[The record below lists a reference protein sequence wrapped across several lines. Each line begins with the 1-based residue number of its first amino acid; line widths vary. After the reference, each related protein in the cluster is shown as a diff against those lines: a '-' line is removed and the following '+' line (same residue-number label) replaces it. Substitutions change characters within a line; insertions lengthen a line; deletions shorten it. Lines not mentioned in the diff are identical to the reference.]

1 MNGAAQQLV
10 YNRDLKTASNLLRA
24 CTHPLR
30 LQLISYIDKNK
41 SINVNN
47 IYQALKLEQSVASQH
62 LKILRDA
69 NLVLTI
75 REGKFIFYSL
85 NYELLEQ
92 IADSTQKY
100 FSLD

>member
-10 YNRDLKTASNLLRA
+10 YNKDLKNASNLLRA

-30 LQLISYIDKNK
+30 LQLISFIAENK
-41 SINVNN
+41 SINVNS
-47 IYQALKLEQSVASQH
+47 IYQALNLEQSVASQH

-69 NLVLTI
+69 NVVLTN